1 MMPPF
6 LSSRIASLPKAEL
19 HLHLVGSIRPV
30 TVCALTARH
39 GVTMTEA
46 EVGERY
52 SYRDFHGFIEAF
64 KWVTS
69 FLRDPQDYAL
79 IARDLAEHLLTQRV
93 VYSEVTLSIGVMI
106 LRKQRVEA
114 NFEALLRATE
124 PFESRGLRFR
134 WVFDAARQFGA
145 DAAME
150 VVESAKRCNSK
161 VIVAFGI
168 GGDELS
174 VPTKEFRPIYDRAA
188 QIGLH
193 RLMHAGEVGGPE
205 KIREAIELLGAERI
219 GHGIAAINDP
229 KLMDL
234 LAERK
239 IPLEVCPGSNMK
251 TAALARQLRR
261 ENVRIEDHPLPKLL
275 RHGIP
280 IVLSTDDPAMFH
292 TTLHEEYANA
302 ARMGLHEE
310 ELDRI
315 VEMGFEHAFLP
326 PGEKRGA

>member
-1 MMPPF
+1 MTPPL
-6 LSSRIASLPKAEL
+6 LSNRIASLPKAEL
-19 HLHLVGSIRPV
+19 HLHLEGSIQLS
-30 TVCALTARH
+30 TVCALAARH
-39 GVTMTEA
+39 GVVMA
-46 EVGERY
+46 EEEVRRRY
-52 SYRDFHGFIEAF
+52 AYRDFPEFIEAF

-69 FLRDPQDYAL
+69 FLREPQDYAL

-93 VYSEVTLSIGVMI
+93 VYTEVTLSIGVML
-106 LRKQRVEA
+106 LRKQRPEA

-124 PFESRGLRFR
+124 PFESRGLRFN
-134 WVFDAARQFGA
+134 WVFDAARQFGV

-150 VVESAKRCNSK
+150 VVESAKRCDSK
-161 VIVAFGI
+161 AIVAFGI

-174 VPTKEFRPIYDRAA
+174 VPTKEFRPAYDRAA
-188 QIGLH
+188 QMGLH

-219 GHGIAAINDP
+219 GHGIAAIHDP
-229 KLMDL
+229 ELMNL
-234 LAERK
+234 LAELK
-239 IPLEVCPGSNMK
+239 LPLEICPGSNMK

-261 ENVRIEDHPLPKLL
+261 EDARIEDHPLPRLL

-292 TTLHEEYANA
+292 TTLQEEYLNA
-302 ARMGLHEE
+302 ARMGLQED
-310 ELDRI
+310 ELTRI

-326 PGEKRGA
+326 AGERRGA